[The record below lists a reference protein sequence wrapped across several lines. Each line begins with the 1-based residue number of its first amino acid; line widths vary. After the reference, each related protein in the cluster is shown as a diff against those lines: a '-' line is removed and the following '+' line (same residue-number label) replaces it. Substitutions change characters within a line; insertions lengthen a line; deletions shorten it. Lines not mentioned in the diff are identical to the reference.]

1 LLEEFVPA
9 TRTQTREESL
19 AELTRRY
26 FTSHGPATLSDF
38 VWWSGLTTNDARR
51 GVASVERDLDR
62 ITINETAY
70 WSAAP
75 ARVVKRA
82 GHTAHLLPAYDEY
95 NVAYKDRQ
103 PVINATSGLTTWDAL
118 GPVVLVDGKL
128 IGIWKAT
135 PEKRTVAITVNSART
150 LNKREKVAITEAAER
165 YAAFLDLSLKLS
177 FR

>member
-1 LLEEFVPA
+1 LEEWVP
-9 TRTQTREESL
+9 TTTKQTREESL
-19 AELTRRY
+19 AELARRY
-26 FTSHGPATLSDF
+26 FTSHGPATLADF

-62 ITINETAY
+62 ITINENVY

-75 ARVVKRA
+75 TRVVKRSV
-82 GHTAHLLPAYDEY
+82 HTAHLLPAYDEY

-103 PVINATSGLTTWDAL
+103 PVIEATSGLTTWDAL
-118 GPVVLVDGKL
+118 GPVVVVDGKL
-128 IGIWKAT
+128 TGIWKAT
-135 PEKRTVAITVNSART
+135 PDKQTVEITVKTART
-150 LNKREKVAITEAAER
+150 LNKHEKPAITEAAER